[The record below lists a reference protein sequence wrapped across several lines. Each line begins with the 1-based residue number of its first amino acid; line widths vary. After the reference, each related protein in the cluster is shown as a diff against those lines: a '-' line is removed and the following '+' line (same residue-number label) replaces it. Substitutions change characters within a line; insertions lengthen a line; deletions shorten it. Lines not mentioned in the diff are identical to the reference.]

1 MYGLAATRVRNVCT
15 QLADS
20 SQVRKDPVAAQGDFG
35 YNVED
40 NFSNVSS
47 RRLERLKIQ
56 KTMK

>member
-1 MYGLAATRVRNVCT
+1 MVWPRLVFATCT

-47 RRLERLKIQ
+47 RRL
-56 KTMK
+56 